1 MRLSSTWATILAVMP
16 SRGTGS
22 YRDLIVWQRA
32 MDLID
37 EVTRLCRSLDRADR
51 FVYETQLRKAAVSV
65 ASAIAEGHQRF
76 HTGEFRQYVSIAR
89 GSLGEA
95 ETQVLSIGRNTEG
108 RETLVGNCLRI
119 ADEVGRMLTRLGE
132 ALRRK
137 KPRQNDLG

>member
-1 MRLSSTWATILAVMP
+1 
-16 SRGTGS
+16 
-22 YRDLIVWQRA
+22 

-51 FVYETQLRKAAVSV
+51 FVYETQVRKAAVSV

-76 HTGEFRQYVSIAR
+76 HTGEFRQYVSISR
-89 GSLGEA
+89 GSLGEV
-95 ETQVLSIGRNTEG
+95 ETQVISIGRNTEG
-108 RETLVGNCLRI
+108 HQDKVDACLRL

-137 KPRQNDLG
+137 KPRRNDLG